1 MQSQRDEVAR
11 EKGGVTHTAVIGWE
25 GPTVGFRVTLSS
37 SAGLSTTVKYGDDLA
52 AARRE
57 FRRQVRSIGGVA

>member
-1 MQSQRDEVAR
+1 MQGQRDEVAR
-11 EKGGVTHTAVIGWE
+11 EKGGVTHTVVIGRD
-25 GPTVGFRVTLSS
+25 GPVAGFRVTLSS
-37 SAGLSTTVKYGDDLA
+37 SSGLSTTVRYGDDLA